1 MNITKYASNSC
12 VKCKVLDR
20 TLKACSL
27 PCEVTTLYVEDN
39 EELFKSKN
47 IEQLPTLEI
56 TEEGKDPIYLTGVI
70 SPKQINEAITS
81 LN

>member
-1 MNITKYASNSC
+1 MNITKYASQGC

-20 TLKACSL
+20 TLKTMTL
-27 PCEVTTLYVEDN
+27 PCDIKTVYVEDN
-39 EELFKSKN
+39 EELFKEKN
-47 IEQLPTLEI
+47 IESLPTLEI
-56 TEEGKDPIYLTGVI
+56 TEEGKSPIYLTGVI

>member
-1 MNITKYASNSC
+1 MNITKYATQGC
-12 VKCKVLDR
+12 VKCKSLDR

-27 PCEVTTLYVEDN
+27 PCDVNVLYYEDN

-47 IEQLPTLEI
+47 IDQFPTLEFYV
-56 TEEGKDPIYLTGVI
+56 EGKDPIYLTGVI